1 MTGRIEIAC
10 ILKHETKAA
19 YLINDGTR
27 DAWIPKSRCG
37 EFMSNGPGMVQTG
50 TLEIDELVAQE
61 KGLI

>member
-1 MTGRIEIAC
+1 MTDRINIAC
-10 ILKHETKAA
+10 VVKHETKAA

-37 EFMSNGPGMVQTG
+37 EFEPSAPGKEVG
-50 TLEIDELVAQE
+50 TLDIDERVAQE